1 MVIKGGSVAG
11 GARIAKHLQNTDSNE
26 RMEVLE
32 LRGVAAKD
40 LRGALQEMEEAA
52 AACPNC
58 RKPLYHASINT
69 RAGERLND
77 TQRMQAIDRLE
88 RELGLTGQPRVVVVH
103 EKKDR
108 QRHDREHCHVV
119 WSRID
124 LARLRAISDS
134 HNYRKHEL
142 VARELERAFGHER
155 VQGAHIER
163 EGRPRP
169 KRTPSHAEM
178 QQGARTGITPQA
190 ARAHITNLWRQSDT
204 GAAFAKALE
213 DSGWILARGD
223 RRDFVAVDPK
233 GGVHSLARR
242 IEGAKVR
249 DVRAR
254 LVDLDPSALP
264 SVAEAR
270 AMQRAR
276 QRARAPQ
283 EAARMPPPASGQRPA
298 PRPARVVTSG
308 MRRALATRL
317 ARLARRPAA
326 LPIPRSA
333 APAHVAG
340 GESRPA
346 RASGGFVK
354 AASTG
359 SHGNPRAWPE
369 RGGDP
374 RTDSPRAL
382 DHPRALD
389 WRNQSRALVARSP
402 PVTLPTVKPSKSKPV
417 KVRKRKRISGASRPP
432 RLQIVAYGRVIVR
445 DHRAK
450 AEQPLT
456 APVRPLATGG
466 MCHAQRID
474 LQAAIEGKI
483 TWAEYAR
490 KWGGR
495 ALSL

>member
-1 MVIKGGSVAG
+1 MPRCS
-11 GARIAKHLQNTDSNE
+11 
-26 RMEVLE
+26 
-32 LRGVAAKD
+32 RGRV
-40 LRGALQEMEEAA
+40 
-52 AACPNC
+52 P
-58 RKPLYHASINT
+58 AS
-69 RAGERLND
+69 A
-77 TQRMQAIDRLE
+77 
-88 RELGLTGQPRVVVVH
+88 
-103 EKKDR
+103 
-108 QRHDREHCHVV
+108 
-119 WSRID
+119 
-124 LARLRAISDS
+124 
-134 HNYRKHEL
+134 
-142 VARELERAFGHER
+142 
-155 VQGAHIER
+155 
-163 EGRPRP
+163 
-169 KRTPSHAEM
+169 
-178 QQGARTGITPQA
+178 PQA
-190 ARAHITNLWRQSDT
+190 ARAHITKLWQQSDT

-223 RRDFVAVDPK
+223 RRDFVAIDPK

-242 IEGAKVR
+242 IDGAKVK

-254 LVDLDPSALP
+254 LVDLDMSALP
-264 SVAEAR
+264 GVAEAR

-283 EAARMPPPASGQRPA
+283 EAARMPPSASGRRPA
-298 PRPARVVTSG
+298 PRPARVVTSA

-340 GESRPA
+340 DVSRPA
-346 RASGGFVK
+346 QAAGGLFT
-354 AASTG
+354 AASIG
-359 SHGNPRAWPE
+359 SHGSPRAGAE
-369 RGGDP
+369 RGGGP
-374 RTDSPRAL
+374 RTDSPRAS
-382 DHPRALD
+382 DHPRAPD

-402 PVTLPTVKPSKSKPV
+402 PAALPTVKPSKSRPV
-417 KVRKRKRISGASRPP
+417 KGRKRGSISGASRP
-432 RLQIVAYGRVIVR
+432 QIVAYGRVIVR

-466 MCHAQRID
+466 MCYAQRMD

-483 TWAEYAR
+483 TWAEYNR

>member
-1 MVIKGGSVAG
+1 
-11 GARIAKHLQNTDSNE
+11 
-26 RMEVLE
+26 
-32 LRGVAAKD
+32 
-40 LRGALQEMEEAA
+40 
-52 AACPNC
+52 
-58 RKPLYHASINT
+58 
-69 RAGERLND
+69 
-77 TQRMQAIDRLE
+77 MQAIDRLE

-163 EGRPRP
+163 EGRARP

-190 ARAHITNLWRQSDT
+190 ARAHITNLWQQSDT

-242 IEGAKVR
+242 IEGAKVK

-254 LVDLDPSALP
+254 LVDLDMSALP

-283 EAARMPPPASGQRPA
+283 EA
-298 PRPARVVTSG
+298 
-308 MRRALATRL
+308 
-317 ARLARRPAA
+317 
-326 LPIPRSA
+326 
-333 APAHVAG
+333 
-340 GESRPA
+340 
-346 RASGGFVK
+346 
-354 AASTG
+354 
-359 SHGNPRAWPE
+359 
-369 RGGDP
+369 
-374 RTDSPRAL
+374 
-382 DHPRALD
+382 
-389 WRNQSRALVARSP
+389 
-402 PVTLPTVKPSKSKPV
+402 
-417 KVRKRKRISGASRPP
+417 
-432 RLQIVAYGRVIVR
+432 
-445 DHRAK
+445 
-450 AEQPLT
+450 EQPLT
-456 APVRPLATGG
+456 APVRPVVTGG
-466 MCHAQRID
+466 MCYAQRMD
-474 LQAAIEGKI
+474 LQAAIAGKI
-483 TWAEYAR
+483 TWAEYNR
-490 KWGGR
+490 TWGGR
-495 ALSL
+495 SLSL

>member
-1 MVIKGGSVAG
+1 VVIKGGSVAG
-11 GARIAKHLQNTDSNE
+11 GARLAKHLLNTDSNE
-26 RMEVLE
+26 RIEVKE
-32 LRGVAAKD
+32 LRGVAAAD
-40 LRGALQEMEEAA
+40 LRGALQEMEALA
-52 AACPNC
+52 NGTRAV
-58 RKPLYHASINT
+58 KPLYHASINT
-69 RAGERLND
+69 RAGERLSD
-77 TQRMQAIDRLE
+77 PQRYQAIDRLE
-88 RELGLTGQPRVVVVH
+88 KELGLTGQPRVVVLHV
-103 EKKDR
+103 KDG
-108 QRHDREHCHVV
+108 REHCHVV

-124 LARLRAISDS
+124 LARLRTISDS
-134 HNYRKHEL
+134 HNYRKHET

-155 VQGAHIER
+155 VQGAHVGR

-190 ARAHITNLWRQSDT
+190 ARAHITKIWRQSDT
-204 GAAFAKALE
+204 GAAFAKGLE

-242 IEGAKVR
+242 IEGATVKE
-249 DVRAR
+249 VRAR

-270 AMQRAR
+270 ATQRAK

-283 EAARMPPPASGQRPA
+283 EAARMPLASGRRPA
-298 PRPARVVTSG
+298 PRPARVVTSS

-340 GESRPA
+340 DVSRPA
-346 RASGGFVK
+346 QAAGGLFT

-359 SHGNPRAWPE
+359 SAVAWPE

-374 RTDSPRAL
+374 RTDSPRAS
-382 DHPRALD
+382 DYPRAPD
-389 WRNQSRALVARSP
+389 WRDQSRTLVARSP
-402 PVTLPTVKPSKSKPV
+402 PLTLPTAKPSKSKPV
-417 KVRKRKRISGASRPP
+417 KGSKPKRISGASRP
-432 RLQIVAYGRVIVR
+432 QIVAYGRVIVR
-445 DHRAK
+445 DHREK
-450 AEQPLT
+450 TEQPLT
-456 APVRPLATGG
+456 VPIRPMATGG
-466 MCHAQRID
+466 MCYAQRMD
-474 LQAAIEGKI
+474 LQAAIAGKI
-483 TWAEYAR
+483 TWAEYNR

-495 ALSL
+495 SLSL

>member
-11 GARIAKHLQNTDSNE
+11 GARIAKHLENTDSNE

-40 LRGALQEMEEAA
+40 LRGALQEMEELA

-58 RKPLYHASINT
+58 RKPFYHASISP

-88 RELGLTGQPRVVVVH
+88 RELGLTGQPRIVVVH

-108 QRHDREHCHVV
+108 QRHGREHCHVV

-124 LARLRAISDS
+124 LARLRTISDS
-134 HNYRKHEL
+134 HNYRRHEL
-142 VARELERAFGHER
+142 VARELEQAFGHER

-163 EGRPRP
+163 EGRARP

-178 QQGARTGITPQA
+178 QQAARTGITPQA
-190 ARAHITNLWRQSDT
+190 ARAHITKIWRQSDT
-204 GAAFAKALE
+204 GAAFAKGLE

-242 IEGAKVR
+242 IEGAKVK

-276 QRARAPQ
+276 QRARASQ
-283 EAARMPPPASGQRPA
+283 EAARMPPALGQRPA

-340 GESRPA
+340 GVSRPA
-346 RASGGFVK
+346 PAAGGLFT
-354 AASTG
+354 AASHG
-359 SHGNPRAWPE
+359 SPRAAPE
-369 RGGDP
+369 RGGDR

-382 DHPRALD
+382 DHHRALD
-389 WRNQSRALVARSP
+389 WRNESRALVARSP
-402 PVTLPTVKPSKSKPV
+402 PVTLPTAKPSKSRPV
-417 KVRKRKRISGASRPP
+417 KVRKRRSISGASRP
-432 RLQIVAYGRVIVR
+432 QIVAYGRVIVR
-445 DHRAK
+445 DHRTK
-450 AEQPLT
+450 TEQPLT

-466 MCHAQRID
+466 MCHAQRMD
-474 LQAAIEGKI
+474 LQAAIAGKI
-483 TWAEYAR
+483 TWAEYNR

>member
-11 GARIAKHLQNTDSNE
+11 GARIAKHLENTDSNE

-58 RKPLYHASINT
+58 RKPFYHASINT

-88 RELGLTGQPRVVVVH
+88 RELGLTGQPRVVVAH

-163 EGRPRP
+163 GGRARP
-169 KRTPSHAEM
+169 ERTPSHAEM
-178 QQGARTGITPQA
+178 QQGARTGISPEA

-204 GAAFAKALE
+204 GASFAKALE

-242 IEGAKVR
+242 IDGAKVK

-254 LVDLDPSALP
+254 LVNLDLSALP

-283 EAARMPPPASGQRPA
+283 EAARMPPSASGRRPA
-298 PRPARVVTSG
+298 PRPARVVTSA

-340 GESRPA
+340 DVSRPRRR
-346 RASGGFVK
+346 RAAFHSGQRRQQRQPKG
-354 AASTG
+354 
-359 SHGNPRAWPE
+359 RPE

-374 RTDSPRAL
+374 RTDSRRAL
-382 DHPRALD
+382 DHHPRPRLARSVTRPRCPFTACRLADREAVEIQAGEGQKAEKHFRRVATSTVADRGLWPRHRSGSQGEGRAALD
-389 WRNQSRALVARSP
+389 RADASP
-402 PVTLPTVKPSKSKPV
+402 SDRRHVLCAAH
-417 KVRKRKRISGASRPP
+417 G
-432 RLQIVAYGRVIVR
+432 L
-445 DHRAK
+445 
-450 AEQPLT
+450 
-456 APVRPLATGG
+456 TGG
-466 MCHAQRID
+466 H
-474 LQAAIEGKI
+474 
-483 TWAEYAR
+483 
-490 KWGGR
+490 
-495 ALSL
+495 

>member
-1 MVIKGGSVAG
+1 
-11 GARIAKHLQNTDSNE
+11 
-26 RMEVLE
+26 
-32 LRGVAAKD
+32 
-40 LRGALQEMEEAA
+40 MEEAA
-52 AACPNC
+52 TACPNC
-58 RKPLYHASINT
+58 RKPFYHASINT

-163 EGRPRP
+163 EGRARP
-169 KRTPSHAEM
+169 KRTPSHSEM
-178 QQGARTGITPQA
+178 QQAARTGISPQE
-190 ARAHITNLWRQSDT
+190 ARAHITKLWQQSDT

-213 DSGWILARGD
+213 DSGWTLARGD

-242 IEGAKVR
+242 IDGATVK
-249 DVRAR
+249 DMRAR
-254 LVDLDPSALP
+254 LVDLDLSTLP

-276 QRARAPQ
+276 APQ
-283 EAARMPPPASGQRPA
+283 GAARPQPPASGQRPA
-298 PRPARVVTSG
+298 PRPARVVTSS

-333 APAHVAG
+333 APAPVAG
-340 GESRPA
+340 DVSRPA
-346 RASGGFVK
+346 QAAGGLFT

-359 SHGNPRAWPE
+359 SHGRAWPE
-369 RGGDP
+369 HGGDP
-374 RTDSPRAL
+374 RTDSPRAS
-382 DHPRALD
+382 DHPAALD
-389 WRNQSRALVARSP
+389 WRKQSRALAARSP
-402 PVTLPTVKPSKSKPV
+402 PYTLPTARPSKSEPV
-417 KVRKRKRISGASRPP
+417 KSRKRRSISGASRP
-432 RLQIVAYGRVIVR
+432 QIVAYGRVIVR

-450 AEQPLT
+450 TEQPLT

-466 MCHAQRID
+466 MCYAQRMD
-474 LQAAIEGKI
+474 LQAAI
-483 TWAEYAR
+483 AEYTR
-490 KWGGR
+490 K
-495 ALSL
+495 